1 MYIDR
6 KGWEIDNIAIS
17 ENLYQETKGEITSTT
32 IDCNISFLSPV
43 SDEQKIKLLEIAKR
57 CPVSKNAAR

>member
-32 IDCNISFLSPV
+32 IDCDILFLGPV
-43 SDEQKIKLLEIAKR
+43 SELQK
-57 CPVSKNAAR
+57 